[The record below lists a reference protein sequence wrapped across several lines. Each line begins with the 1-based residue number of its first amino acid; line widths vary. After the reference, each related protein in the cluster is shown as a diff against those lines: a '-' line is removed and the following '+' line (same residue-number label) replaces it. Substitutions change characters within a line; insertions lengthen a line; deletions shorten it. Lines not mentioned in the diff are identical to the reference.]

1 MHARIV
7 TFQSS
12 PERIGDPGQGF
23 RERVLPELQQQAGF
37 RGAYVLLDRAG
48 GKLLGITLWENEQ
61 AAEAAMQVMEPMRK
75 ESAANMGAGPPA
87 VEGYEV
93 IYNP

>member
-7 TFQSS
+7 RFQSS
-12 PERIGDPGQGF
+12 PERMGDPSQGF
-23 RERVLPELQQQAGF
+23 REGVQPTPQQQAGF
-37 RGAYVLLDRAG
+37 KEAYVLFDRAG
-48 GKLLGITLWENEQ
+48 GKLLGITLWESQ
-61 AAEAAMQVMEPMRK
+61 QVAEAAMQAMEPIRK

-93 IYNP
+93 IYSP

>member
-1 MHARIV
+1 MHASIV

-12 PERIGDPGQGF
+12 AERIGDRGQGF
-23 RERVLPELQQQAGF
+23 RERVLPALQQQAGF
-37 RGAYVLLDRAG
+37 QGAYVLLDRAR
-48 GKLLGITLWENEQ
+48 GKLLGITLWESGQ
-61 AAEAAMQVMEPMRK
+61 AAEAAMQAMEPMRN

-93 IYNP
+93 IYSP